1 MYDTLK
7 QRLLIP
13 GEKNDHLRQRSFT
26 MLRFVTIII
35 LVAAVPF
42 AIFVW
47 PTKYAYDH
55 LKVGESDFPVRIHR
69 VTSDADY
76 LTPTG
81 WRPLKA
87 AQAQAQSDGSGQ
99 PAPAPS
105 PNQSGRPITTTP
117 TPNL

>member
-1 MYDTLK
+1 
-7 QRLLIP
+7 
-13 GEKNDHLRQRSFT
+13 
-26 MLRFVTIII
+26 MLRFITILI

-42 AIFVW
+42 AVYVW

-76 LTPTG
+76 LTPVG

-87 AQAQAQSDGSGQ
+87 APAQAQTDLFGQ
-99 PAPAPS
+99 PVPAPS
-105 PNQSGRPITTTP
+105 PAQSGRPIITTP
-117 TPNL
+117 TPKPR